1 MIFCVYHWYGN
12 FNLFLAKLLK
22 EFYTGIIITGVNLYG
37 KAFMQGFC
45 FLKYFYYYTLAH
57 GDLFIEWFKADP
69 CMLENCF
76 EGTWYRTPVANSGTV
91 SPWRVMVNLE
101 LAWYSW
107 GIVSRLIIV
116 RFVLTLV
123 IRGSSICACFVAL
136 CCACFVALRCA
147 CFVALPRL
155 VIYPRG
161 LCVHACFVALPRLV
175 IFPRGLCV
183 HACHFVLWKVL

>member
-1 MIFCVYHWYGN
+1 MLLFEIGYELIFYLVMNVRFHYLLEKWNFCVYHWYGN

-22 EFYTGIIITGVNLYG
+22 EFYAGIIVTGVNLYG
-37 KAFMQGFC
+37 KAFMQEFC

-107 GIVSRLIIV
+107 VS
-116 RFVLTLV
+116 
-123 IRGSSICACFVAL
+123 S
-136 CCACFVALRCA
+136 
-147 CFVALPRL
+147 
-155 VIYPRG
+155 
-161 LCVHACFVALPRLV
+161 HA
-175 IFPRGLCV
+175 
-183 HACHFVLWKVL
+183 W